1 MSAKRQNLLRRSWRL
16 LKIAKRPNRQEI
28 WLVIKVTA
36 VGMILMGLVGFLV
49 RQVANVAITIL
60 EAGFG

>member
-1 MSAKRQNLLRRSWRL
+1 MSAKRQNLLKRSWRL

-49 RQVANVAITIL
+49 RQVANVAIAIIEGTL
-60 EAGFG
+60 